1 MRHLVKIPREIKLLT
16 HIYKI
21 RFDTK
26 DLASLGASGLTRH
39 LYQEIILDNNAS
51 PKSEV
56 DQIFLHEYLHVIE
69 RHLCVKIDDAD
80 VERISEGLAELLF
93 TSLGIE
99 FDWSLFT

>member
-1 MRHLVKIPREIKLLT
+1 MKVKIPKEIRLLT
-16 HIYKI
+16 HKYKI

-26 DLASLGASGLTRH
+26 ELASAQAGGLTRH
-39 LYQEIILDNNAS
+39 LYQEIILDNVAN

-56 DQIFLHEYLHVIE
+56 DQIFLHEFLHVIE

-99 FDWSLFT
+99 FDWSLIT